1 MNPKTQYIH
10 SRDQISFPFCL
21 WKTEIKFSIMPGYAN
36 GINPKTQNIGYND
49 LIPQT
54 RHHSG

>member
-1 MNPKTQYIH
+1 MWWEQICRFS

-21 WKTEIKFSIMPGYAN
+21 WKTKNKISIMPGFAN
-36 GINPKTQNIGYND
+36 GINPATNKVGYND

-54 RHHSG
+54 RTHL